1 MIGICS
7 IRCQYLSRIGF
18 CTFETDLVL
27 FILLGLVCESELERL
42 PYVEIGH
49 VGVIFR
55 VVVDL
60 TTELL
65 LLLAGWDT
73 SVGYVALDSSIGF
86 AIVRNSLQERRT
98 SGPRADIIGQYS
110 SGIQFGILLTV
121 LRQASS
127 HRP

>member
-1 MIGICS
+1 
-7 IRCQYLSRIGF
+7 
-18 CTFETDLVL
+18 
-27 FILLGLVCESELERL
+27 
-42 PYVEIGH
+42 
-49 VGVIFR
+49 
-55 VVVDL
+55 
-60 TTELL
+60 
-65 LLLAGWDT
+65 LLAGWDT

-98 SGPRADIIGQYS
+98 SGPRADIIGQYL